1 MEKQWQLQE
10 AKAKFSEL
18 VARAQKGETQ
28 IVTKHGEPAVVLMDY
43 SEYQRLHQHK
53 MSAWEALRGPP
64 GLNAFEGM
72 TDEEIDDLFART
84 KGQMRPVEL

>member
-18 VARAQKGETQ
+18 VTRAQKGETQ
-28 IVTKHGEPAVVLMDY
+28 IVTKHGEPAVVLMNY
-43 SEYQRLHQHK
+43 AEYQRLSSQK
-53 MSAWEALRGPP
+53 MSAREALRGPP

-72 TDEEIDDLFART
+72 TDEEIDALFARP
-84 KGQMRPVEL
+84 KGQMRLVDL